1 MMTEPKAAFAFLLAG
16 GILILFQGIIY
27 GLITI
32 YAGIGVA
39 TIYGAGFWG
48 GLIAMLGVVLILFG
62 VILIKGAFMV
72 GTGEPDKV
80 RSGSI
85 IGIIF
90 GALSIFF
97 GGGFY
102 IGFILSIVGGILGLT
117 WKPEQ
122 PSQSTSQQPT
132 QT

>member
-1 MMTEPKAAFAFLLAG
+1 
-16 GILILFQGIIY
+16 
-27 GLITI
+27 
-32 YAGIGVA
+32 
-39 TIYGAGFWG
+39 
-48 GLIAMLGVVLILFG
+48 MLGVVLIIFG

-72 GTGEPDKV
+72 GTGEPGKV

-122 PSQSTSQQPT
+122 PSLSTSHQPT